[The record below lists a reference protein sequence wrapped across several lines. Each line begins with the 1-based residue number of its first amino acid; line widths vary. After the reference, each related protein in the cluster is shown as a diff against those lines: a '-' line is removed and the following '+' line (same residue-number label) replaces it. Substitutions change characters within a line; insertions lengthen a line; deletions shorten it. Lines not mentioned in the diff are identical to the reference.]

1 MWVCKV
7 KSEWNTILEIP
18 FWYYKRI
25 ITGYKL
31 ENLIVLFTNKMY
43 LMPKH
48 LHSVSVLFNRQ
59 SFCFSLQML
68 YCITISVID
77 EMYATFIN
85 HTIFR
90 LHRIHS
96 SSIVGQNAAL
106 TAVSSRFDN
115 QSAAFLSKLVSPTT
129 SSYQYCIYT
138 ITVVVFKIWKT
149 YLCWQT
155 SIFSQEV

>member
-1 MWVCKV
+1 
-7 KSEWNTILEIP
+7 
-18 FWYYKRI
+18 
-25 ITGYKL
+25 
-31 ENLIVLFTNKMY
+31 MY
-43 LMPKH
+43 FMPKH
-48 LHSVSVLFNRQ
+48 VHSVSVLFNRQ

-85 HTIFR
+85 HTI
-90 LHRIHS
+90 LAIAYS

-138 ITVVVFKIWKT
+138 ITVVVFKI
-149 YLCWQT
+149 
-155 SIFSQEV
+155 